1 MKHILI
7 GAVFFTPYNELSY
20 SIFEGFESA
29 MEDLKKVFLLPK
41 FCRSQFSLTTL
52 FIFKYFGF
60 FFLFSMACSYYCSA
74 FLSLIIYYNVKHSNS
89 KMRLLYIVGKWNKL
103 K

>member
-29 MEDLKKVFLLPK
+29 MEDLKKVFYFLNFAGHSLVLLH
-41 FCRSQFSLTTL
+41 
-52 FIFKYFGF
+52 Y
-60 FFLFSMACSYYCSA
+60 
-74 FLSLIIYYNVKHSNS
+74 LSLNILASFFYSAWLIPIIAQLS
-89 KMRLLYIVGKWNKL
+89 
-103 K
+103 